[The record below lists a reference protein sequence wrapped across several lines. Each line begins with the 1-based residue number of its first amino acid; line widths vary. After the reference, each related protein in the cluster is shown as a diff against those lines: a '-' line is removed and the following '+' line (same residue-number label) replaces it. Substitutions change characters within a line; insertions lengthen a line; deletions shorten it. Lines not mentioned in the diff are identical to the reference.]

1 MKKHVFLFLMKILIN
16 KESYMLF
23 ALLSG
28 AWRGDGLPIAVFL
41 VVVPEL
47 VVVARELRFS
57 QSTADDDSIIHDV

>member
-1 MKKHVFLFLMKILIN
+1 
-16 KESYMLF
+16 MLF